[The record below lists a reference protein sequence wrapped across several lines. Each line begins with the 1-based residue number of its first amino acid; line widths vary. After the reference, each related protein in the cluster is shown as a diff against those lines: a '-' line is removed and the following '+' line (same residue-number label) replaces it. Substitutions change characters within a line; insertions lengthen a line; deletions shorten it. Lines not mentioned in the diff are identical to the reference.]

1 MVPKLIDCYPWGMDV
16 DLAMLLNQA
25 SYALATK
32 MTQELAEV
40 GISPRE
46 WCVLSKARAGDMT
59 QNRVAELAALDRTT
73 MVVTV
78 DALER
83 AGLAERRPSSTDRRA
98 RIIAVT
104 DAGERVVAQADA
116 IVARIY
122 GELLGELPPAE
133 REAFVSGLVRLVDGT
148 LATPSHLERRPRRRG
163 QPQLVRT

>member
-1 MVPKLIDCYPWGMDV
+1 MVLELTNCYPRGMDV

-83 AGLAERRPSSTDRRA
+83 AGLAVRRPSSTDRRA

-104 DAGERVVAQADA
+104 EAGERVVAQADA
-116 IVARIY
+116 IVAGVY
-122 GELLGELPPAE
+122 GEILGELPPEE
-133 REAFVSGLVRLVDGT
+133 RDAFVAGLARLVDGC
-148 LATPSHLERRPRRRG
+148 LATPLHTERRPRRRG

>member
-1 MVPKLIDCYPWGMDV
+1 MVLELINCYPEGMDI

-46 WCVLSKARAGDMT
+46 WCVLTKARTGDMT

-83 AGLAERRPSSTDRRA
+83 AGLAERRPSRTDRRA

-116 IVARIY
+116 IVAGIY

-133 REAFVSGLVRLVDGT
+133 RDAFVSGLTRLVDGS
-148 LATPSHLERRPRRRG
+148 LAAPSHLERRPRRRG
-163 QPQLVRT
+163 QPQLART